1 MKQLILLFAFLT
13 SFSMQSFGQIQ
24 QSADSDTLNGTTVV
38 STIDDPDDYWTEEEQ
53 MSKGGEFLF
62 NQMFHQMED
71 MTKAALII
79 PVLGIIMVFGLPIL
93 IVALVLYF
101 RHKNKQAKYK
111 LAAEALAAGKEVPK
125 ELFEENLAS
134 PKHNNETLTKGI
146 QNICLG
152 LGLGVFL
159 WLLTNVAAIA
169 AIGFIIFCKGVG
181 EVIIAYATRSSEKEP
196 SSTPKGHMTPDELKK
211 AFNDRES
218 KDTNR
223 LEEQE

>member
-13 SFSMQSFGQIQ
+13 SFSMQSFGQIP

-62 NQMFHQMED
+62 NQMED

-79 PVLGIIMVFGLPIL
+79 PVLGIIMIFGLPIL
-93 IVALVLYF
+93 IVALMLYF
-101 RHKNKQAKYK
+101 SHKNKQAKYK

-134 PKHNNETLTKGI
+134 PKQNNETLTKGI

-181 EVIIAYATRSSEKEP
+181 EVIIAYTTRSSEKEP
-196 SSTPKGHMTPDELKK
+196 STTPKGHMTPDELKK
-211 AFNDRES
+211 AFNDKES
-218 KDTNR
+218 KDINR
-223 LEEQE
+223 PEEQE

>member
-38 STIDDPDDYWTEEEQ
+38 STIDDPDDYWTEEKQ
-53 MSKGGEFLF
+53 LSKGGEFLF
-62 NQMFHQMED
+62 NQMENMLRA
-71 MTKAALII
+71 TLII
-79 PVLGIIMVFGLPIL
+79 PILGIIMIFGLPIL

-181 EVIIAYATRSSEKEP
+181 EVIIAYTTRSSEKEP
-196 SSTPKGHMTPDELKK
+196 STTPKGHMTPDELKK

>member
-13 SFSMQSFGQIQ
+13 SFSMQSFGQIP
-24 QSADSDTLNGTTVV
+24 QSADSDTLHGTTVV

-62 NQMFHQMED
+62 NQMED

-79 PVLGIIMVFGLPIL
+79 PVLGIIMIFGLPIL

-101 RHKNKQAKYK
+101 HYKNKQAKYK

-134 PKHNNETLTKGI
+134 PKQNNETLTKGI

-196 SSTPKGHMTPDELKK
+196 STTPKGHMTPDELKK

>member
-13 SFSMQSFGQIQ
+13 SFSMQSFGQIP

-38 STIDDPDDYWTEEEQ
+38 STIDDPDDYWTEEKQ
-53 MSKGGEFLF
+53 LSKGGEFLF
-62 NQMFHQMED
+62 NQMED

-79 PVLGIIMVFGLPIL
+79 PVLGIIMIFGLPIL
-93 IVALVLYF
+93 IVALMLYF
-101 RHKNKQAKYK
+101 SHKNKQAKYK

-134 PKHNNETLTKGI
+134 PKQNNETLTKGI

-181 EVIIAYATRSSEKEP
+181 EVIIAYTTRSSEKEP
-196 SSTPKGHMTPDELKK
+196 STTPKGHMTPDELKK

-218 KDTNR
+218 KDINR

>member
-13 SFSMQSFGQIQ
+13 SFSMQSFGQIP

-62 NQMFHQMED
+62 NQMED

-79 PVLGIIMVFGLPIL
+79 PILGIIMIFGLPIL

-101 RHKNKQAKYK
+101 SHKNKQAKYK
-111 LAAEALAAGKEVPK
+111 LATEALAAGKEVPK

-134 PKHNNETLTKGI
+134 PKQNNETLTKGI

-181 EVIIAYATRSSEKEP
+181 EVIIAYTTRSSEKEP
-196 SSTPKGHMTPDELKK
+196 STTPKGHMTPDELKK
-211 AFNDRES
+211 IFNDRES

-223 LEEQE
+223 PEEQE

>member
-13 SFSMQSFGQIQ
+13 SFSMQSFGQIP

-38 STIDDPDDYWTEEEQ
+38 STIDDPDDYWTEEKQ
-53 MSKGGEFLF
+53 LSKGGEFLF
-62 NQMFHQMED
+62 NQMENMLRA
-71 MTKAALII
+71 TLII
-79 PVLGIIMVFGLPIL
+79 PILGIIMIFGLPIL

-111 LAAEALAAGKEVPK
+111 LAAEALAAGKEVPT

-134 PKHNNETLTKGI
+134 PKQNNETLTKGI

-196 SSTPKGHMTPDELKK
+196 SATPKGHMTPDELKK

>member
-13 SFSMQSFGQIQ
+13 SFSMQSFGQIP

-38 STIDDPDDYWTEEEQ
+38 STIDDPDDYWTEEKQ
-53 MSKGGEFLF
+53 LSKGGEFLF
-62 NQMFHQMED
+62 NQVED

-79 PVLGIIMVFGLPIL
+79 PVLGIIMIFGLPIL
-93 IVALVLYF
+93 IVALMLYF
-101 RHKNKQAKYK
+101 SHKNKQAKYK

-134 PKHNNETLTKGI
+134 PKQNNETLTKGI

-181 EVIIAYATRSSEKEP
+181 EVIIAYTTRPSEKKP

-223 LEEQE
+223 LEEKE

>member
-13 SFSMQSFGQIQ
+13 SFSMQSFGQIP

-38 STIDDPDDYWTEEEQ
+38 STIDDPDDYWTEEKQ
-53 MSKGGEFLF
+53 LSKGGEFLF
-62 NQMFHQMED
+62 NQMED

-79 PVLGIIMVFGLPIL
+79 PVLGIIMIFGLPIL
-93 IVALVLYF
+93 IVALMLYF
-101 RHKNKQAKYK
+101 SHKNKQAKYK

-181 EVIIAYATRSSEKEP
+181 EVIIAYTTRSSEKEP
-196 SSTPKGHMTPDELKK
+196 STTPKGHMTPDELKK
-211 AFNDRES
+211 AFNEKES
-218 KDTNR
+218 KDINR
-223 LEEQE
+223 PEEQE